1 MLAQGR
7 AVVNL
12 DYVLPTWS
20 HPLLTSYQGDLTDEA
35 PPANARPRWLPSTT

>member
-20 HPLLTSYQGDLTDEA
+20 HPLLTSYQGDLTDEETSTR
-35 PPANARPRWLPSTT
+35 ARPRLLPSTT